1 MNDLDGADR
10 KSQYFVRHAGRDLD
24 ELDRKFPGICAGAR
38 KEHLARRI
46 ESLACARR
54 AGDDDWARAQAQQ
67 LGVEQEE
74 RQRAEV
80 VAVQVAEN
88 NAVYRVR
95 VDVPGLKGDKR

>member
-1 MNDLDGADR
+1 MNHLRGADR
-10 KSQYFVRHAGRDLD
+10 KSQDFVRHAGCDLD
-24 ELDRKFPGICAGAR
+24 ELERKFPGICAGAR

-46 ESLACARR
+46 EPLARARR
-54 AGDDDWARAQAQQ
+54 TGNGQRARAQAQQ

-74 RQRAEV
+74 RQRAKV
-80 VAVQVAEN
+80 VAVQMAEN